1 MLTVLLKKQWLE
13 MTAFLRRSSATGK
26 ARTGWK
32 AAGFLV
38 LAVCVVLLVMGSVG
52 LLAGLLCQP
61 LSEAGLDWLYFAIM
75 AVPALLVGVMGGG
88 FAAYGT
94 LYCARDNEQLLALP
108 IPPGLILGVRM
119 GSVWLLG
126 TGYLAV
132 ILLPA
137 YVVYFVLGAHP
148 AGAALAMLPVT
159 ALLGCLSLA
168 GSCLVGWL
176 AAAAGS
182 RVTRYK
188 AVLSLVYA
196 VLILV
201 FAFGANFLVR
211 SGLIWLLTHLDEAS
225 AGLRADA
232 QAVYL
237 LGRASLGDLP
247 ALGILAAVSLGAAAA
262 VWLVLRRS
270 YLRIMT
276 TRRGAARAVYK
287 EKPLRVHS
295 PRAALLG
302 RELRRLAGCT
312 SYMVNGMLG
321 TILLVAAAVGGIWK
335 ADLLRTGLLL
345 LPGLASLGPAL
356 VCVSVCSVAAMN
368 LLTPPSV
375 SLEGGTLWLIRS
387 LPVSAW
393 QILRAKLDLHL
404 ALTLPPAALAA
415 VCLLWAVGSGPA
427 DALLTPPS
435 VSLEGGTLW
444 LIRSLP
450 VSAWQILRAK
460 LDLHLALTLPPAA
473 LAAVCLLWAVGS
485 GPADALLALAA
496 VCLYTLLTGALGLA
510 LGVRLP
516 NLHWTNE
523 TAAVKQGAAPVLA
536 LFANWAVLA
545 LLAGLWWVIRV
556 PLGALGGMAVCCA
569 VLAAGCAGVLA
580 WLRRGGARLLERL

>member
-168 GSCLVGWL
+168 GS
-176 AAAAGS
+176 
-182 RVTRYK
+182 
-188 AVLSLVYA
+188 
-196 VLILV
+196 
-201 FAFGANFLVR
+201 GANFLVR

-345 LPGLASLGPAL
+345 LPGLAAMGPAL

-427 DALLTPPS
+427 DALLT
-435 VSLEGGTLW
+435 
-444 LIRSLP
+444 
-450 VSAWQILRAK
+450 
-460 LDLHLALTLPPAA
+460 
-473 LAAVCLLWAVGS
+473 
-485 GPADALLALAA
+485 LAA

-556 PLGALGGMAVCCA
+556 PLGALGGMAVCCT

>member
-345 LPGLASLGPAL
+345 LPGLAPLGPAL
-356 VCVSVCSVAAMN
+356 VCVSVCSVASMN

-427 DALLTPPS
+427 DALLT
-435 VSLEGGTLW
+435 
-444 LIRSLP
+444 
-450 VSAWQILRAK
+450 
-460 LDLHLALTLPPAA
+460 
-473 LAAVCLLWAVGS
+473 
-485 GPADALLALAA
+485 LAA

-545 LLAGLWWVIRV
+545 LLAGLWWVVRV
-556 PLGALGGMAVCCA
+556 PLGALGGMAVCCT

>member
-211 SGLIWLLTHLDEAS
+211 SGLIWLLTHL
-225 AGLRADA
+225 
-232 QAVYL
+232 
-237 LGRASLGDLP
+237 
-247 ALGILAAVSLGAAAA
+247 
-262 VWLVLRRS
+262 
-270 YLRIMT
+270 
-276 TRRGAARAVYK
+276 TRRRPGCGRTRRPSICWAGPRWGTC
-287 EKPLRVHS
+287 PL
-295 PRAALLG
+295 
-302 RELRRLAGCT
+302 
-312 SYMVNGMLG
+312 
-321 TILLVAAAVGGIWK
+321 
-335 ADLLRTGLLL
+335 
-345 LPGLASLGPAL
+345 
-356 VCVSVCSVAAMN
+356 
-368 LLTPPSV
+368 
-375 SLEGGTLWLIRS
+375 
-387 LPVSAW
+387 
-393 QILRAKLDLHL
+393 
-404 ALTLPPAALAA
+404 
-415 VCLLWAVGSGPA
+415 
-427 DALLTPPS
+427 
-435 VSLEGGTLW
+435 
-444 LIRSLP
+444 
-450 VSAWQILRAK
+450 
-460 LDLHLALTLPPAA
+460 
-473 LAAVCLLWAVGS
+473 
-485 GPADALLALAA
+485 
-496 VCLYTLLTGALGLA
+496 
-510 LGVRLP
+510 
-516 NLHWTNE
+516 
-523 TAAVKQGAAPVLA
+523 
-536 LFANWAVLA
+536 
-545 LLAGLWWVIRV
+545 
-556 PLGALGGMAVCCA
+556 
-569 VLAAGCAGVLA
+569 
-580 WLRRGGARLLERL
+580 